1 MNFKKLLRGAKP
13 EHPLVCLLRLSK
25 PRAFSAISADIA
37 MARTQG
43 AKSSSPSTRL
53 KIFRCVPV
61 QDSISE
67 PPRPRLAPPPVKS
80 APTSPLAKRY
90 NTRRSLTIAGA
101 SSSRGQK
108 SGTGPPM
115 KKAKVLEPIDLTE
128 SSSELESESSPF
140 PPPAKKSPPLAKKP
154 QPSQAPVRESQIPSD
169 MTPEEAIRHPMVTQP
184 PIARNLDCKA
194 RPFHSELCFDIAAF
208 RIQPKLRESFRLL
221 QRYRMEH
228 LLTPR
233 DFFYPRV
240 ALDFYQSMTTNQVR
254 DPTVIH
260 FTIDGQHGILGARHI
275 AEPVH
280 IPYEPARPEDFRA
293 WTRLS
298 QSDMVHTLSRVASSR
313 HYILRK
319 ELPPACSSLMHS
331 CAIIFFHFSIGCRG
345 EE

>member
-1 MNFKKLLRGAKP
+1 
-13 EHPLVCLLRLSK
+13 
-25 PRAFSAISADIA
+25 

-260 FTIDGQHGILGARHI
+260 FTIDGRHG
-275 AEPVH
+275 
-280 IPYEPARPEDFRA
+280 F
-293 WTRLS
+293 W
-298 QSDMVHTLSRVASSR
+298 
-313 HYILRK
+313 
-319 ELPPACSSLMHS
+319 ELD
-331 CAIIFFHFSIGCRG
+331 I
-345 EE
+345 